1 MKFKTLDEIFYSIV
15 SSLPQGRL
23 FKGAKNK
30 DSVLGSIIYGLAKCI
45 NLIQV
50 HAQELYKELT
60 IRQST
65 YSLPDWELF
74 LGIYNNCSPPV
85 IGTIEDRRARLI
97 AKLQADN
104 PQTAED
110 FLALIQGLGF
120 NARLQPAASVY
131 SPMTFPMTFPLVF
144 SSDARFTVII
154 HLNATEYAQDNS
166 FLYCILNQYLPANVV
181 AVTYETP
188 DNMPVNT
195 RGENSFTY

>member
-60 IRQST
+60 IRQAT
-65 YSLPDWELF
+65 HSLPDWELF
-74 LGIYNNCSPPV
+74 LGIYNNCSLPV

-144 SSDARFTVII
+144 SSEARFTVII

-188 DNMPVNT
+188 DSMPVNT